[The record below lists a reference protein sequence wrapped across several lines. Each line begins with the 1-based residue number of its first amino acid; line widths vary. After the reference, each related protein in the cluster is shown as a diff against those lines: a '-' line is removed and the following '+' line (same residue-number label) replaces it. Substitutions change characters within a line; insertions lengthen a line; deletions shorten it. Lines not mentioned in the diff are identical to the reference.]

1 MMAQEYKKE
10 MQDRGEEPYKTDK
23 SEKSESQKNLTN
35 WTKEEWQTSDG
46 SANAKQ
52 EDGSMKRY
60 LPKKAW
66 ENMTEEEKKE
76 TEDRKAEGDKE
87 GKQVCFLYSV
97 FRVLFPNRFYALLLI
112 YIILLVRIQ
121 Y

>member
-1 MMAQEYKKE
+1 MAQEYKKE

-66 ENMTEEEKKE
+66 ESMTEGEKEATNK
-76 TEDRKAEGDKE
+76 TKLEGSAKGE
-87 GKQVCFLYSV
+87 QVCYAIALKNMKTFA
-97 FRVLFPNRFYALLLI
+97 NYALCE
-112 YIILLVRIQ
+112 
-121 Y
+121 

>member
-66 ENMTEEEKKE
+66 ESMTEEEKKE

-97 FRVLFPNRFYALLLI
+97 FRVLFLI
-112 YIILLVRIQ
+112 TFIPYC
-121 Y
+121 

>member
-1 MMAQEYKKE
+1 MAKEYKN
-10 MQDRGEEPYKTDK
+10 RGGEYNTDK
-23 SEKSESQKNLTN
+23 SEKDESQKNLSK
-35 WTKEEWQTSDG
+35 WGDEEWQTKEG
-46 SANAKQ
+46 SGNAKQ
-52 EDGSMKRY
+52 EDGSEKRY

-66 ENMTEEEKKE
+66 ENMTEEEKEE